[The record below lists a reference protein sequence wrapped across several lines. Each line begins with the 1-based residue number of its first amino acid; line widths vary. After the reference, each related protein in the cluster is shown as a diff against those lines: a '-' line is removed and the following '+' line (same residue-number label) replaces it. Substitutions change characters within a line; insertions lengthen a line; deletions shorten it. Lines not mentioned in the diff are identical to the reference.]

1 VKREPG
7 DGAISALEGR
17 GRNTG
22 RQIDEQLRLGEGASS
37 GGAQTDTG
45 RSTICRR
52 DGQQLVGEDTHAVH
66 NAEIH
71 PLVKGNSKGG
81 TPFEGAGKIPLM
93 KKPALA
99 SDEQSPLVRRIHE
112 RLEALETNAT
122 AVSLSASDN
131 KDLLRDILNGRTKN
145 PRTDTI
151 RKIAEA
157 LGTTVEWL
165 MEGDGE
171 PAPVPLAGRP
181 TSNLRMA
188 GVKLP
193 ALAGLA
199 RDVPVMGTAAGSL
212 AGAFQFEGG
221 VVDYVAR
228 PPALVGAKNAYSMYV
243 DGNSMAPEHN
253 SGDLRFVHP
262 DRKVHIGDSVVVTA
276 KYSEHGPYE
285 SFIKRLVRRTGDRI
299 IVEQLNPP
307 ATIEFDLRF
316 VASVHKVLT
325 MNDLF
330 GV

>member
-1 VKREPG
+1 
-7 DGAISALEGR
+7 
-17 GRNTG
+17 
-22 RQIDEQLRLGEGASS
+22 
-37 GGAQTDTG
+37 
-45 RSTICRR
+45 
-52 DGQQLVGEDTHAVH
+52 
-66 NAEIH
+66 
-71 PLVKGNSKGG
+71 
-81 TPFEGAGKIPLM
+81 M

-99 SDEQSPLVRRIHE
+99 PDEQSPLVRRILQ
-112 RLEALETNAT
+112 RLEALKTNAT
-122 AVSLSASDN
+122 AVSLSISDN

-151 RKIAEA
+151 RKVADA
-157 LGTTVEWL
+157 LQTTVEWL

-171 PAPVPLAGRP
+171 PAPSALPGRP
-181 TSNLRMA
+181 MSNVRMA
-188 GVKLP
+188 GIKPP
-193 ALAGLA
+193 ALATLS

-243 DGNSMAPEHN
+243 DGSSMAPEHN
-253 SGDLRFVHP
+253 PGDLRFVHP
-262 DRKVHIGDSVVVTA
+262 DRKVHIGDSVVITA
-276 KYSEHGPYE
+276 KYTEHGPYE

>member
-1 VKREPG
+1 
-7 DGAISALEGR
+7 
-17 GRNTG
+17 
-22 RQIDEQLRLGEGASS
+22 
-37 GGAQTDTG
+37 
-45 RSTICRR
+45 
-52 DGQQLVGEDTHAVH
+52 
-66 NAEIH
+66 
-71 PLVKGNSKGG
+71 
-81 TPFEGAGKIPLM
+81 M
-93 KKPALA
+93 KKPSLA
-99 SDEQSPLVRRIHE
+99 PDEQSPLVRRILE
-112 RLEALETNAT
+112 RLEALQTNAT
-122 AVSLSASDN
+122 AVSLSVSDN

-157 LGTTVEWL
+157 LETTVEWL

-171 PAPVPLAGRP
+171 PAPSPLAGRP

-243 DGNSMAPEHN
+243 DGNSMVPEHN

-262 DRKVHIGDSVVVTA
+262 DRKVHIGDSVVITA

-285 SFIKRLVRRTGDRI
+285 SFIKRLVKRTGDRI

-307 ATIEFDLRF
+307 ATIEFDMRF